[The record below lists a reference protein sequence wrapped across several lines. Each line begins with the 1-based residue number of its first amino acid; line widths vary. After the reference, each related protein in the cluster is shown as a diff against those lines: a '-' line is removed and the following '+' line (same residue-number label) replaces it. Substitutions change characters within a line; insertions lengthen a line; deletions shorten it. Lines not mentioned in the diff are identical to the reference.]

1 MQVSLGLSLSGELPR
16 TSAYT
21 LRPQKSVEVG
31 ALFGGV
37 GSCRG
42 VMPGG
47 GEQVTPS
54 HSRKTNAADVQAWGL
69 GQGVCE
75 EAFPTAQERANVS
88 LACPPP
94 PALTEEGPPAPQT
107 SFFPF
112 LSQGPSVSSFL
123 LSSLPPLTSVSLR
136 ALPTSI
142 K

>member
-1 MQVSLGLSLSGELPR
+1 MQVSLGLSLPGELPR

-31 ALFGGV
+31 VLFGGV

-94 PALTEEGPPAPQT
+94 PALTEEGPPCSPNLILPL
-107 SFFPF
+107 SFSGTLCEQLPPF
-112 LSQGPSVSSFL
+112 LTPTIDLCLAQGPSHQH
-123 LSSLPPLTSVSLR
+123 
-136 ALPTSI
+136 
-142 K
+142 